1 MSFFGGKDK
10 KAKKQAKAAEKHSA
24 ALRAEALENT
34 RKARAAIG
42 EDTLE
47 RIREH
52 LEGKE
57 NSPLEQARRQID
69 AMNRDHVTDN
79 LRHMIDEDKR
89 K

>member
-1 MSFFGGKDK
+1 MLFFGSKDR
-10 KAKKQAKAAEKHSA
+10 KAKKQAKAAEKQSA
-24 ALRAEALENT
+24 ALREEALENT

-47 RIREH
+47 RIRQH

-57 NSPLEQARRQID
+57 NSPLEQAKRQID
-69 AMNRDHVTDN
+69 AMNPDHVTDN
-79 LRHMIDEDKR
+79 LRHMIDEDKH